1 MLLESP
7 KGMELDKRL
16 GLYQV
21 FLKIYEHN
29 QSLLAEILQL
39 ENSTTLSLSGKAPA
53 YVQGVV
59 QGQQAYIITNLV
71 NGRTQ
76 RLFQPQKIWVL
87 GRDPRAAL
95 PIRDRWMS
103 RRHAA
108 IHYVQHEGFY
118 LIDLNSTNGSF
129 VNSEPVLQPQLLQDG
144 DLIRL
149 GSVAI
154 SFFTG
159 ETSQTLAPL
168 SPDLLAQIKKI
179 TPSSPIIGVKQP
191 NFTALIDE
199 DESTVNEEDT
209 SIGIKRNVSVEEPT
223 SPSSWQDK
231 LSQLQRSQILD
242 RFLGKRRIVTGGKI
256 EDKEF

>member
-1 MLLESP
+1 
-7 KGMELDKRL
+7 MELEKRL

-29 QSLLAEILQL
+29 QSLLDEILQL
-39 ENSTTLSLSGKAPA
+39 ENSAPLSLSGKAPA

-71 NGRTQ
+71 NGITQ

-87 GRDPRAAL
+87 GRDPGGAL

-129 VNSEPVLQPQLLQDG
+129 VNGEPVLQRQLLQDG

-154 SFFTG
+154 SFFIG
-159 ETSQTLAPL
+159 ENSQTLAPL
-168 SPDLLAQIKKI
+168 SPKLLAQIGNI
-179 TPSSPIIGVKQP
+179 TPSSVISTQQP
-191 NFTALIDE
+191 NFTSLIDDSE
-199 DESTVNEEDT
+199 EYSVQDEREDT
-209 SIGIKRNVSVEEPT
+209 SISGILNLVSGEST
-223 SPSSWQDK
+223 SPSSLQNQ
-231 LSQLQRSQILD
+231 LSQSQRSVILE
-242 RFLGKRRIVTGGKI
+242 RFLGKRKIVTGGAI
-256 EDKEF
+256 GDKDF